1 MADFAN
7 KPKEKAESPSRTA
20 EDNLNYENNKRAKK
34 VEKFASLVQRSMNM
48 GSDVDLGDL
57 KLLQDEYLKL
67 KDKGYNTSDLD
78 YKIDRIKKNYQIN
91 EKLKK
96 QGKDPLNE
104 RLGKEK
110 PI

>member
-7 KPKEKAESPSRTA
+7 KPKELAESLSRA

-96 QGKDPLNE
+96 QGKDPLKE

>member
-7 KPKEKAESPSRTA
+7 KPKEVAESPSRA
-20 EDNLNYENNKRAKK
+20 EDNLNYEKNKRAKQ

-48 GSDVDLGDL
+48 GRDVDLGDL

-67 KDKGYNTSDLD
+67 KDKGYDTSDLD
-78 YKIDRIKKNYQIN
+78 YKIGRIKKNYQIN

-96 QGKDPLNE
+96 QGKDPLTE

>member
-7 KPKEKAESPSRTA
+7 KPKEKAE
-20 EDNLNYENNKRAKK
+20 DNLNYEKNKRAKQ

-48 GSDVDLGDL
+48 GSDVDLDDL
-57 KLLQDEYLKL
+57 KLLQDEYSKL
-67 KDKGYNTSDLD
+67 KDTGYDTSELD
-78 YKIDRIKKNYQIN
+78 YKIGRIKKNYQIN
-91 EKLKK
+91 ENLKK
-96 QGKDPLNE
+96 QGKYPLEE

>member
-7 KPKEKAESPSRTA
+7 KPRKEP
-20 EDNLNYENNKRAKK
+20 EDNLSYEEKKRAKQ
-34 VEKFASLVQRSMNM
+34 VDTFASLVQRSMNM

-57 KLLQDEYLKL
+57 KLLQDEYLRL
-67 KDKGYNTSDLD
+67 KEKGFDTSDLD

-96 QGKDPLNE
+96 RGKDPLKE

>member
-7 KPKEKAESPSRTA
+7 KPKELAESPSRA

-96 QGKDPLNE
+96 QGKDPLKE

>member
-7 KPKEKAESPSRTA
+7 KPKERA
-20 EDNLNYENNKRAKK
+20 EDNLNYEKNKRAKQ

-96 QGKDPLNE
+96 QGKDPLKE

>member
-7 KPKEKAESPSRTA
+7 KPKEKAESPSRA
-20 EDNLNYENNKRAKK
+20 EDNLNYESNKRAKK

-96 QGKDPLNE
+96 QGKDPLKE